1 MSHQQGV
8 SYNTY
13 CLKRESIMAGSGS
26 DLPDAFD
33 VIVVGTGLEESMVAA
48 AASRSGY
55 QPNHLLKAFYNQ
67 GFTIKDY
74 YLNIQHSR
82 DLENSL
88 RVGIRGP

>member
-48 AASRSGY
+48 AASRSDH
-55 QPNHLLKAFYNQ
+55 QLNHLLMAFYNQ
-67 GFTIKDY
+67 GYKPQEAHWTASHVTIF
-74 YLNIQHSR
+74 
-82 DLENSL
+82 
-88 RVGIRGP
+88 VT

>member
-1 MSHQQGV
+1 MSYQQGV

-13 CLKRESIMAGSGS
+13 CLKRESIMAGSGN

-55 QPNHLLKAFYNQ
+55 CQLKSHSH
-67 GFTIKDY
+67 GFSKVSWD
-74 YLNIQHSR
+74 
-82 DLENSL
+82 
-88 RVGIRGP
+88 